1 MMLIIPKKSSWDFDE
16 MVKKM
21 ADQAV
26 MLKMLMYEVNTV
38 YVGRIKRS
46 GGKSNINYSRS
57 EFAAQQNI

>member
-1 MMLIIPKKSSWDFDE
+1 MMFIIPKKSSWDFDE

-46 GGKSNINYSRS
+46 G
-57 EFAAQQNI
+57 E